1 MTQDYVAVQYDLK
14 RRPITDYPTKLAKHL
29 TTLHN
34 IKVDS
39 KLLEVGAGRPD
50 VLVGFRAAGMQ
61 VFGCDISQVSEDA
74 CKEKAIPFKYVNLE
88 DGKLPYESNSFDVVY
103 SKSVIEHMHDP
114 LSFVSES
121 FRVLKPGG
129 VLLVLTP
136 DWEAN
141 YRTFFDDFTHV
152 RPMSR
157 RSMNL
162 LLSMLDFDE
171 VNAYRFRQ
179 LPSTWRHPLLNTLCS
194 FVAPFIP
201 VNTRK
206 PFFRWSREL
215 MLVGVARKKSIDTI
229 SVV

>member
-1 MTQDYVAVQYDLK
+1 LTQDYVAVQYDLT

-29 TTLHN
+29 STVHK
-34 IKVDS
+34 ISVGS

-50 VLVGFRAAGMQ
+50 VLLGFRTVGMQ
-61 VFGCDISQVSEDA
+61 VSGCDISQVSEKA
-74 CKEKAIPFKYVNLE
+74 CKENGIPFQYVNLE
-88 DGKLPYESNSFDVVY
+88 EGKIPYKDNSFDVVY

-114 LSFVSES
+114 LKFVTES

-162 LLSMLDFDE
+162 LLTMLQGSE
-171 VNAYRFRQ
+171 VHVYRFRQ
-179 LPSTWRHPLLNTLCS
+179 LPSTWNNPLMRAFCGLI
-194 FVAPFIP
+194 APFVP

-215 MLVGVARKKSIDTI
+215 MLVGVARKK
-229 SVV
+229 